1 MRRTF
6 QVGSPS
12 AGTRLDLFLA
22 GACSDLSR
30 SRIQK
35 LIAEGAVRVDG
46 GEART
51 AVATT
56 LVRFRPLYEA
66 LLGWYL
72 ATGEW
77 RERAGAYAIQGHGA
91 ALVAAIDGDYSNVVG
106 LPVPTLLDLAPGLLL
121 GEPR

>member
-46 GEART
+46 GEVRRAHHVRAGEEVT
-51 AVATT
+51 VEVAEPREIT
-56 LVRFRPLYEA
+56 LEPEAIPLSILYEDDE
-66 LLGWYL
+66 LL
-72 ATGEW
+72 
-77 RERAGAYAIQGHGA
+77 
-91 ALVAAIDGDYSNVVG
+91 AIDK
-106 LPVPTLLDLAPGLLL
+106 PPGSSSIRL
-121 GEPR
+121 RATR